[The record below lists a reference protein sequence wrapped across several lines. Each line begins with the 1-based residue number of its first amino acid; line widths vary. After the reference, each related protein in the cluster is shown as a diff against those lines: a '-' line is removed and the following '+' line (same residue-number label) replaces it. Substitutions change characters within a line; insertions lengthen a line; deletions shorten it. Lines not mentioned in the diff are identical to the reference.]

1 MGDANFGKNIIA
13 KPPKDEDRE
22 MERLMET
29 TELPTPA
36 KLARTRILPV
46 W

>member
-1 MGDANFGKNIIA
+1 MGGTKFDKDVA
-13 KPPKDEDRE
+13 KASKDEDRE
-22 MERLMET
+22 VERLMKIT
-29 TELPTPA
+29 GLPTPA